1 MRPPSTRKSP
11 DLIERESKK
20 KEIPP
25 VTQQEK
31 LILELQETEKSL
43 KNFMKILKNNI
54 KEQREASDSR
64 APSGLRGDGGP
75 SAIRPPKK

>member
-1 MRPPSTRKSP
+1 MPPAMRPPSTRKSP

-20 KEIPP
+20 KEVPP
-25 VTQQEK
+25 LTQQEK

-54 KEQREASDSR
+54 KEQREQGA
-64 APSGLRGDGGP
+64 P